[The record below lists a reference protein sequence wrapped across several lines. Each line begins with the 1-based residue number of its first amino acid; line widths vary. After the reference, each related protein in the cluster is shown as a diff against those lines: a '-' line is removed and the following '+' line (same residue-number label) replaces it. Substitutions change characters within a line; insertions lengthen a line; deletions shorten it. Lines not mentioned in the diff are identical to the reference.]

1 MIFIIFLVFI
11 YSIGFYCDT
20 TQLGIYNGCEWWNYI
35 TYSLIHINF
44 FHLSINSALF
54 LFYWRRLRNFNLY
67 IIIPIM
73 TITPIL
79 SAIFATYQEPTVGA
93 SAIVLSMVGIIT
105 AGIEQRYMPKI
116 ILLLAFSFLTTGLF
130 APHINTLIHVYS
142 FLISFAVSLLFRRFI
157 YDRK

>member
-35 TYSLIHINF
+35 

-67 IIIPIM
+67 IIIPILI
-73 TITPIL
+73 ITSIL

-93 SAIVLSMVGIIT
+93 SAIVLSMVGVIT
-105 AGIEQRYMPKI
+105 AGVEHRYMPKI

-142 FLISFAVSLLFRRFI
+142 FLISFAISLLSRRFI

>member
-35 TYSLIHINF
+35 TYSFVHTNF

-67 IIIPIM
+67 S
-73 TITPIL
+73 L
-79 SAIFATYQEPTVGA
+79 SNLCD
-93 SAIVLSMVGIIT
+93 LSGTDSWCLSNSLIY
-105 AGIEQRYMPKI
+105 GRRY
-116 ILLLAFSFLTTGLF
+116 
-130 APHINTLIHVYS
+130 YS
-142 FLISFAVSLLFRRFI
+142 WS
-157 YDRK
+157 

>member
-35 TYSLIHINF
+35 TYSFVHTNF

-54 LFYWRRLRNFNLY
+54 LFNFNLY
-67 IIIPIM
+67 IIIPILI
-73 TITPIL
+73 ITSIL

-93 SAIVLSMVGIIT
+93 SAIVLSMVGVIT
-105 AGIEQRYMPKI
+105 AGVEHRYMPKI

-142 FLISFAVSLLFRRFI
+142 FLISFAISLLSRRFI

>member
-1 MIFIIFLVFI
+1 
-11 YSIGFYCDT
+11 
-20 TQLGIYNGCEWWNYI
+20 
-35 TYSLIHINF
+35 
-44 FHLSINSALF
+44 
-54 LFYWRRLRNFNLY
+54 LFYWKRLRDFNLY
-67 IIIPIM
+67 IIIPIL
-73 TITPIL
+73 TITSIL

-105 AGIEQRYMPKI
+105 AGIERHYMPKV

-142 FLISFAVSLLFRRFI
+142 FLISFAISLLSRRFI